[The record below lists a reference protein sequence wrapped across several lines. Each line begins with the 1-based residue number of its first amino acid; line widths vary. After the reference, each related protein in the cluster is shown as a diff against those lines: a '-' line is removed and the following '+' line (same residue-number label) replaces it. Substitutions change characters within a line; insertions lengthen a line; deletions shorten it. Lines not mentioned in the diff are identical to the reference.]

1 MQGRVLQEL
10 RGGPFDPGVRRFD
23 ELCAEFLDQTR
34 LSDAGLADDL
44 DELALAFER
53 ARPAALKL
61 GEFLLPPDQRRQ
73 NPRAAASAAARPHD
87 AIEAGRVPPP
97 ARPAA
102 SESARRR
109 VGRRSPA

>member
-44 DELALAFER
+44 DELAFAFER

-61 GEFLLPPDQRRQ
+61 GEFVLPPDQRRQ
-73 NPRAAASAAARPHD
+73 NPRAATSAAARPHD
-87 AIEAGRVPPP
+87 AIATGAGTPLR
-97 ARPAA
+97 
-102 SESARRR
+102 
-109 VGRRSPA
+109 